1 MSKPRKPKVA
11 RPLDS
16 RRDSLQPAQLFRVV
30 AETATDGIITIDERS
45 IILFVNKASER
56 IFGYPVSEM
65 MGREVSMLMPDYL
78 RETHRKSVGRYLQTG
93 KKHISWTAIE
103 LRGLHRTGKE
113 IPLEVSLGEHVH
125 GKRRIFTGIVRDVS
139 EREQSEALLRQ
150 SEEKYAS
157 MVHSSP
163 DAITLRSLPDRRYL
177 EVNEGFTRL
186 TGYSAEEVLGKTPGE
201 LNLWLEPEPHRT
213 TLQKLEAEGQ
223 VNGEEFRFRTKS
235 GEIRYGQV
243 SAVRVAMNGQ
253 PCMLS
258 VTHDITDRKRAE
270 AELSQLAS
278 IVESSD
284 DAIVGKTLDGK
295 IVSWNAGAE
304 RIYGYSAIEV
314 VGKPVSILVPD
325 EQRDEV
331 PEILE

>member
-45 IILFVNKASER
+45 IILFVNNAAER

-65 MGREVSMLMPDYL
+65 MGREVTMLMPDYL
-78 RETHRKSVGRYLQTG
+78 RETHRKSVGRYLKTG

-113 IPLEVSLGEHVH
+113 IPLEVSLGEHVR
-125 GKRRIFTGIVRDVS
+125 GKTRIFTGIVRDVS

-177 EVNEGFTRL
+177 EVNDGFTRL
-186 TGYSAEEVLGKTPGE
+186 TGYTTEEVLGKTPAD
-201 LNLWLEPEPHRT
+201 LNLWVEPEPHRT
-213 TLQKLEAEGQ
+213 TLEKVETEGQ
-223 VNGEEFRFRTKS
+223 VQGEEFRFRTKS
-235 GEIRYGQV
+235 GEIRYKSRSLSFV
-243 SAVRVAMNGQ
+243 HW
-253 PCMLS
+253 CMMRRTGFTES
-258 VTHDITDRKRAE
+258 RWTDGSCR
-270 AELSQLAS
+270 
-278 IVESSD
+278 
-284 DAIVGKTLDGK
+284 
-295 IVSWNAGAE
+295 
-304 RIYGYSAIEV
+304 
-314 VGKPVSILVPD
+314 
-325 EQRDEV
+325 
-331 PEILE
+331 